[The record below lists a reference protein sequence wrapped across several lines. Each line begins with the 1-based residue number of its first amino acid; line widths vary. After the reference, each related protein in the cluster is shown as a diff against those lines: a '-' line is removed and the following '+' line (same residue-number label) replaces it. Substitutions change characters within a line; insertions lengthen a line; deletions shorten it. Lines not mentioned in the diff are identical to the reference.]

1 MTAVSGES
9 ANLDTNLGRPSAPRG
24 PAARTRRRP
33 NWFATLFRNNPMVV
47 AGALILAVMV
57 GMSLLAPWLA
67 PHDPTLVNIPDRL
80 QPPSAAYPFG
90 TDEFGRDLLSRVIY
104 GGRPVLA
111 SSLISVLLA
120 TGIGVAIGTLAG
132 YAGGRTDNLLM
143 RLIDV
148 MLSFPAILLAIL
160 IVAALGTGLGNAIV
174 AITFSLVPS
183 FARLA
188 RALALSL
195 TQDQYVV
202 ASRSIG
208 ASDVRIVLRHLLP
221 NMAPPII
228 VQATALLAI
237 AIAYASALGFL
248 GLGVEPP
255 TPDWGLMVSEGQRL
269 IFDAI
274 WVPLFPGLAI
284 TITVLSVNFLGD
296 GLRDRLDPA
305 MRNR

>member
-1 MTAVSGES
+1 
-9 ANLDTNLGRPSAPRG
+9 
-24 PAARTRRRP
+24 
-33 NWFATLFRNNPMVV
+33 MVTV
-47 AGALILAVMV
+47 GALVLAVIV
-57 GMSLLAPWLA
+57 ACTIFAPWLA

-90 TDEFGRDLLSRVIY
+90 TDEFGRDILSRVIY

-111 SSLISVLLA
+111 SSMISVVVAML
-120 TGIGVAIGTLAG
+120 IGVSIGTLAG
-132 YAGGRTDNLLM
+132 YVGGHTDNILM
-143 RLIDV
+143 RMIDV

-160 IVAALGTGLGNAIV
+160 IVGALGPGLGNAIV
-174 AITFSLVPS
+174 AITFSLIPS
-183 FARLA
+183 FGRLA
-188 RALALSL
+188 RALTLSL
-195 TQDQYVV
+195 SNDQYVL

-208 ASDVRIVLRHLLP
+208 ATHTRLVLRHLLP
-221 NMAPPII
+221 NMMPPVI
-228 VQATALLAI
+228 VQATAMLAI

-284 TITVLSVNFLGD
+284 TVTVLSVNFLGD

>member
-1 MTAVSGES
+1 MTSAKLD
-9 ANLDTNLGRPSAPRG
+9 ANLSRPPAPSG
-24 PAARTRRRP
+24 STARARRRP
-33 NWFATLFRNNPMVV
+33 NWFATLFRNNQLVA
-47 AGALILAVMV
+47 AGALILVIMV
-57 GMSLLAPWLA
+57 ALSLLAPWLA
-67 PHDPTLVNIPDRL
+67 PHDPTAVNIPDRL
-80 QPPSAAYPFG
+80 QPPSLAYPFG

-111 SSLISVLLA
+111 SSLISVLVA
-120 TGIGVAIGTLAG
+120 MAIGVAIGTLAG

-143 RLIDV
+143 RLIDI

-174 AITFSLVPS
+174 AITFSLIPS

-188 RALALSL
+188 RALTLSL
-195 TQDQYVV
+195 SQDQYVL
-202 ASRSIG
+202 AARSVG
-208 ASDVRIVLRHLLP
+208 SSDARIVLRHLLP

-284 TITVLSVNFLGD
+284 TVTVLSVNFLGD

>member
-1 MTAVSGES
+1 MTS
-9 ANLDTNLGRPSAPRG
+9 ANLDANANPAPHLVQAEASA
-24 PAARTRRRP
+24 RRRP
-33 NWFATLFRNNPMVV
+33 NWFVVLFSRNPMV
-47 AGALILAVMV
+47 AIGALVLAAAVACAV
-57 GMSLLAPWLA
+57 FAPWLA

-80 QPPSAAYPFG
+80 QPPSAAYPLG
-90 TDEFGRDLLSRVIY
+90 TDEFGRDILSRVIY
-104 GGRPVLA
+104 GGRPVLT
-111 SSLISVLLA
+111 SSMISVIVAML
-120 TGIGVAIGTLAG
+120 IGVTIGTLAG
-132 YAGGRTDNLLM
+132 YVGGHTDNILM
-143 RLIDV
+143 RIIDV

-160 IVAALGTGLGNAIV
+160 IVGALGPGLGNAIV
-174 AITFSLVPS
+174 AITFSLIPS
-183 FARLA
+183 FGRLA
-188 RALALSL
+188 RALTLSL
-195 TQDQYVV
+195 SNDQYVL

-208 ASDVRIVLRHLLP
+208 ATHTRLVLRHLLP
-221 NMAPPII
+221 NMMPPII
-228 VQATALLAI
+228 VQATAMLAI

-284 TITVLSVNFLGD
+284 TVTVLSVNFLGD